1 MDHSIYPLA
10 KANASR
16 KALNNGVSIMK
27 RMDAL
32 NRQFAKLLL
41 GFLGTLLMPA
51 MLQAEGLFHRCEH
64 CGKSCESQMLVE
76 KTIMCPVQV
85 IETRVKPCLVEKCE
99 ERVEKYTAFQ
109 CVSAERII
117 KQECCYLLDEVK
129 SKEIIEKN
137 CQLVDMDVLRTKKV
151 LFPAYEMVET
161 CVEKEICT
169 KCGPV
174 CVEEC
179 CLQEKARMA
188 PGTCVEEDT
197 QKQLVFLETKKD
209 FFYCVKTPKKHIVE
223 TANEKFYRLVPI
235 EKTRKVQVM
244 VPKIEYV
251 PYEVEVTK
259 VLPKKVLCCVPCSH
273 HVR

>member
-1 MDHSIYPLA
+1 
-10 KANASR
+10 
-16 KALNNGVSIMK
+16 MK
-27 RMDAL
+27 RMDAV
-32 NRQFAKLLL
+32 NRQLVGKLIF
-41 GFLGTLLMPA
+41 GFLGALVLPV

-64 CGKSCESQMLVE
+64 CGKSCQPHTLVE

-99 ERVEKYTAFQ
+99 EREEKYTAFK
-109 CVSAERII
+109 CVPDERTI
-117 KQECCYLLDEVK
+117 KKECCYLLDEVK
-129 SKEIIEKN
+129 SKEIVDKK
-137 CQLVDMDVLRTKKV
+137 CQLVNVDVTRTKNILV
-151 LFPAYEMVET
+151 PAYEL
-161 CVEKEICT
+161 VEKCVQKEVCT

-188 PGTCVEEDT
+188 ASTCVEKDT
-197 QKQLVFLETKKD
+197 DKQLVFLETKKD
-209 FFYCVKTPKKHIVE
+209 FFYCVKTPKKH
-223 TANEKFYRLVPI
+223 TI
-235 EKTRKVQVM
+235 ECAKESFFKLEPVQQTRKIQVM

-259 VLPKKVLCCVPCSH
+259 MLPKKVLCCVPCSH